1 MHRPYRRPPA
11 PPRPRPAARTPTTLA
26 LGLAAA
32 LAASGCFRGVGV
44 ESEPGPTYRVEVVNR
59 SASPMIVSYDDGS
72 GERIL
77 GTVPAERREWF
88 TIASPADRT
97 VAIIAFDRDR
107 DRSIRRTITLD
118 PDDAVSLVIPA

>member
-1 MHRPYRRPPA
+1 MQRPYRRPPA
-11 PPRPRPAARTPTTLA
+11 PSHARSARPGTGLA
-26 LGLAAA
+26 LGLAVA
-32 LAASGCFRGVGV
+32 LAVSGCFRGVGV